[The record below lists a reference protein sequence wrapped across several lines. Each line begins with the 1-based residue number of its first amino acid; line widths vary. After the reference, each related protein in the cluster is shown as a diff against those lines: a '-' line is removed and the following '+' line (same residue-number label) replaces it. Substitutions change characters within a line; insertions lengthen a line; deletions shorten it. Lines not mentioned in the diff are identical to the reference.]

1 MSRSKRS
8 KLISPNDEFYDRMMS
23 RGASEEQDEPKQPFR
38 VGQTGKIILVALAL
52 FSLTMIYALFPSLD
66 TSSVKERARAMSGN
80 ATVESSGPE
89 QEVDTALLATA
100 IADSIFSMIYGSEN
114 AHVVISAFEDGS
126 TERTAIPPFDS
137 LMKITGGD
145 ENAIIRE
152 IRGMIMEGILAGAVS
167 FELKAVA
174 PVPLFR
180 QAGQ

>member
-1 MSRSKRS
+1 MSKSKRS
-8 KLISPNDEFYDRMMS
+8 KLISPDGAFYDRTMCK
-23 RGASEEQDEPKQPFR
+23 GASDENEEPKQPFR
-38 VGQTGKIILVALAL
+38 FSQTGKIILVALAL

-80 ATVESSGPE
+80 ATVESGGLE

-100 IADSIFSMIYGSEN
+100 IAESIFSMIYGSEN

-137 LMKITGGD
+137 LMKITRGD
-145 ENAIIRE
+145 EKAIIRE

-174 PVPLFR
+174 PAPLFR